1 MKYAVV
7 YESNS
12 MNTEQVAY
20 AIYDALDVSP
30 AQKIIVN
37 LGEEDELPDAEMY
50 YIGFPV
56 SNFNCGFRIMEC
68 FDKIQGKSVA
78 VFATCG
84 LMPTDKYKAKIE
96 SAIEVWIDEDTD
108 YKGFYMCQGRTEA
121 AQQQKMMMENPEAAD
136 AFERMFAEGEQHP
149 DDDDLKAAA
158 DFVAGT
164 K

>member
-30 AQKIIVN
+30 AQKLIVN
-37 LGEEDELPDAEMY
+37 LDEEEELPEAEMY
-50 YIGFPV
+50 YVGFPV
-56 SNFNCGFRIMEC
+56 NNFNCGFRIMEC
-68 FDKIQGKSVA
+68 FERIQGKRVA

-96 SAIEVWIDEDTD
+96 SAIDVWIDEDTD
-108 YKGFYMCQGRTEA
+108 YKGFYLCQGRTDH
-121 AQQQKMMMENPEAAD
+121 AQQQKMMEENPEAAEVFD
-136 AFERMFAEGEQHP
+136 KMFREGAQHP
-149 DDDDLKAAA
+149 DADDLKAAA
-158 DFVAGT
+158 SFAAST